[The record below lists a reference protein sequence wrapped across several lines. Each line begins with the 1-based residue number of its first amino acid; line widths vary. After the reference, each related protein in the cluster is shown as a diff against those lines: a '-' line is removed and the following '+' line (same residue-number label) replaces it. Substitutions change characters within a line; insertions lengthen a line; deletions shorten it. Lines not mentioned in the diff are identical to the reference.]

1 MNLVRFKA
9 EDIHLNQQDLED
21 LQALANMPDDDID
34 YSDIPKTQNMQGW
47 VKFNTLTNKAENNV
61 HVDEDIAT
69 WFNQK
74 DNRTQAKINSFLR
87 QLMAFEKNLA

>member
-9 EDIHLNQQDLED
+9 EEIHLNQQDIDD

-34 YSDIPKTQNMQGW
+34 YSDIPNTQNTQGW
-47 VKFNTLTNKAENNV
+47 VKFNAATNSIENNV

-69 WFNQK
+69 WFNKK
-74 DNRTQAKINSFLR
+74 DNKTQAKINNFLR
-87 QLMAFEKNLA
+87 QLMVFENNMA